1 MENMIQTVAIERL
14 VAHPD
19 NPNRQSKVNFAKLV
33 RNIERTGKYEPLIV
47 RRHPKRKGYFQL
59 INGHHRCKALEQL
72 GHKQANAIVW
82 DVDDEQTD
90 ILLATLNRLGGSNEL
105 SKKLAL
111 LRRLNE
117 NFKTK
122 ELAKLLPQTSKQIEQ
137 LVNLKV
143 PAAPAITAGNFLNP
157 LVFFVTDE
165 QKRIIED
172 TLSLACPEQSR
183 RVEDKNDKPKAVK
196 RAAALVRIA
205 QFFKEKGEFKNGQ
218 KKEVKQEATCG
229 D

>member
-1 MENMIQTVAIERL
+1 MENQVQTIQLNKL

-59 INGHHRCKALEQL
+59 INGHHRCKVLEQL
-72 GHKQANAIVW
+72 GYKQANVIVW

-90 ILLATLNRLGGSNEL
+90 ILLATLNRLGGSDEQ
-105 SKKLAL
+105 SKKLVL
-111 LRRLNE
+111 LKRLNE
-117 NFKTK
+117 TFKTR
-122 ELAKLLPQTSKQIEQ
+122 ELSKLLPQTSKQIEQ

-143 PAAPAITAGNFLNP
+143 PAAPAIATDNFLNP

-165 QKRIIED
+165 QKQIIED
-172 TLSLACPEQSR
+172 ATSLA
-183 RVEDKNDKPKAVK
+183 EDKNDKPKAVR
-196 RAAALVRIA
+196 RAAALVRIV
-205 QFFKEKGEFKNGQ
+205 QFFKEKR
-218 KKEVKQEATCG
+218 EA
-229 D
+229 